1 VLLGGCQTLQMKEE
15 YTNLSYD
22 NGCTISS
29 VEKSNFSLIAVK
41 LKLIAKPMQL
51 PQE

>member
-1 VLLGGCQTLQMKEE
+1 MLQMNEE

-29 VEKSNFSLIAVK
+29 VEKSSFSLRGVK
-41 LKLIAKPMQL
+41 LKFIAKPMQL

>member
-1 VLLGGCQTLQMKEE
+1 MLQMKEE

-29 VEKSNFSLIAVK
+29 VEKSVFSLIGVK
-41 LKLIAKPMQL
+41 EKFIANPMQL